1 MWRGA
6 LWMKKG
12 LDQKRI
18 RHLVMEESL
27 MLLTKMR
34 RGLRQRNGCR
44 WMQSHVIGRM
54 RGRPGFGRLPEAVA
68 QSFGV
73 TMFAPRGDFGA
84 ADDWFHVASFQSMCE
99 RSAITSPPPVRRPRE
114 HTKPAPPNGF

>member
-44 WMQSHVIGRM
+44 WRCSRTLSAACG
-54 RGRPGFGRLPEAVA
+54 AV
-68 QSFGV
+68 QGLV
-73 TMFAPRGDFGA
+73 VHPKR
-84 ADDWFHVASFQSMCE
+84 WLN
-99 RSAITSPPPVRRPRE
+99 RSA
-114 HTKPAPPNGF
+114 